1 MASTRR
7 FSVMPQNVNEQIQY
21 NAGVL
26 VTDFDITTWE
36 LDRSKILG
44 ATSGG
49 VSFTGTPAYVDGTE
63 GIDNAFGKF
72 LENQELDSWETVQLS
87 GTMVSADTELA
98 KRLIGPADLETDENG
113 NRVYTPRNS
122 VEGEDFKPIWWVG
135 DYRKKDGSVTGGMA
149 IVIYHALSTNGMNF
163 QSQNKNKGQYS
174 FQFDGYA
181 TAADPDAPIFR
192 VYYKDVIEEPVPP
205 TPVVKHTVT
214 NTLSHV
220 TTSNEA
226 TQITDGEA
234 YSATL
239 TAEEG
244 YNLTETGASVTVTM
258 GETDITAT
266 AYDGGVITI
275 ASVTDDLTIEATA
288 VAD

>member
-49 VSFTGTPAYVDGTE
+49 VAFTGTPEYVDGTE

-72 LENQELDSWETVQLS
+72 LENQELNSWATVQLS

-149 IVIYHALSTNGMNF
+149 IVIYHALSTNGINF
-163 QSQNKNKGQYS
+163 QSQDKNKGQYS

-192 VYYKDVIEEPVPP
+192 VYYKDQIEDTP
-205 TPVVKHTVT
+205 TPTVEYTVT
-214 NTLSHV
+214 NTLTNV
-220 TTSNEA
+220 TNSNNA
-226 TQITDGEA
+226 TKVNAGEA

-239 TAEEG
+239 TADTG
-244 YNLTETGASVTVTM
+244 YTLGTVEVTM
-258 GETDITAT
+258 GGTDITST
-266 AYDGGVITI
+266 AYDAGTITI
-275 ASVTDDLTIEATA
+275 ASVTGNIVITATA
-288 VAD
+288 TEE

>member
-49 VSFTGTPAYVDGTE
+49 VSFTGTPEYADGTE

-72 LENQELDSWETVQLS
+72 LENQELDSWATVQLS

-98 KRLIGPADLETDENG
+98 KRLIGPADLETDEHG

-149 IVIYHALSTNGMNF
+149 IVIYHALSTNGINF
-163 QSQNKNKGQYS
+163 QSQDKNKGQYS

-192 VYYKDVIEEPVPP
+192 VYYKDVIEEEP
-205 TPVVKHTVT
+205 TPTVEYTVT
-214 NTLSHV
+214 NTLTNV
-220 TTSNEA
+220 TNSNNA
-226 TQITDGEA
+226 TKVNAGEA

-239 TAEEG
+239 TADTG
-244 YNLTETGASVTVTM
+244 YTLGTVEVTM
-258 GETDITAT
+258 GGTDITST
-266 AYDGGVITI
+266 AYDAGTITI
-275 ASVTDDLTIEATA
+275 ASVTGNLVITATA
-288 VAD
+288 TED

>member
-1 MASTRR
+1 MSSTRR

-26 VTDFDITTWE
+26 ATEFDITTWE

-49 VSFTGTPAYVDGTE
+49 ISFTGTPAYIDGTD

-72 LENQELDSWETVQLS
+72 LENQELDAWDTVQLS
-87 GTMVSADTELA
+87 GTMVSAGTELA
-98 KRLIGPADLETDENG
+98 KRLIGPADMETDENG

-122 VEGEDFKPIWWVG
+122 VEGTDFKPIYWIG
-135 DYRKKDGSVTGGMA
+135 DYRKKDGSVTGGMC

-163 QSQNKNKGQYS
+163 QSQDKNKGQYS

-181 TAADPDAPIFR
+181 TASDPDAPIFR
-192 VYYKDVIEEPVPP
+192 VYYKDQIEDTP
-205 TPVVKHTVT
+205 TPTPTTHTVT
-214 NTLSHV
+214 NTLTNV
-220 TTSNEA
+220 TSSNEA
-226 TQITDGEA
+226 TSVTDGNA

-239 TAEEG
+239 TADTG
-244 YNLTETGASVTVTM
+244 YSLTGDGASVTVTM
-258 GETDITAT
+258 GDTDITAT
-266 AYDGGVITI
+266 AYDAGVITI
-275 ASVTDDLTIEATA
+275 ASVTDDLVITATA
-288 VAD
+288 VLEG